1 MEVSLCLPPSFEC
14 EFCAAAPVDRQNERP
29 ARIKVNKTQRGGGE
43 PMKKQPP
50 FVTCIFSGEE
60 DVRQIL
66 LRSFRLYLSRSLA
79 RRGEGRG

>member
-1 MEVSLCLPPSFEC
+1 
-14 EFCAAAPVDRQNERP
+14 
-29 ARIKVNKTQRGGGE
+29 
-43 PMKKQPP
+43 MKKQPP